1 MDNNVYIPDPST
13 YQKSNVG
20 GVGSDEEVKQLK
32 STVLR
37 MQAEL
42 KRFENKPLLVG
53 EVISVFENNEIMVK
67 LKNGNVFCVGVKKG
81 LEDKLNAGDEIL
93 LEQKNLTVIRKLGR
107 IKNYDVEKFVI
118 MEKPTVSW
126 KDIGGLE
133 KQILELKEVIE
144 MPLKNPEKFRKIGIV
159 PPNGVLLHGP
169 PGTGKTILA
178 KAVANSTDATFI
190 EIVGSEL
197 VQKFIGQGAKLVK
210 SIFQMAKEKAPTII
224 FIDEID
230 SIAATR
236 VEMGTSGEREV
247 QRTFMQLLAEI
258 DGFDPLGDVK
268 IIGATNRLDILDA
281 AVIRPGRLDRLVEVD
296 LPGKGGAE
304 QILKIHTKNMKLEK
318 DVNISKI
325 VSALDEMSGAEIRA
339 VAVEAGYFAMRAGR
353 VTIKMKDFESAVS
366 KVRDEEEGDAEY
378 LHYIN

>member
-81 LEDKLNAGDEIL
+81 LEDKLDAGDEIL

-224 FIDEID
+224 
-230 SIAATR
+230 
-236 VEMGTSGEREV
+236 
-247 QRTFMQLLAEI
+247 
-258 DGFDPLGDVK
+258 
-268 IIGATNRLDILDA
+268 
-281 AVIRPGRLDRLVEVD
+281 
-296 LPGKGGAE
+296 
-304 QILKIHTKNMKLEK
+304 
-318 DVNISKI
+318 
-325 VSALDEMSGAEIRA
+325 
-339 VAVEAGYFAMRAGR
+339 
-353 VTIKMKDFESAVS
+353 
-366 KVRDEEEGDAEY
+366 
-378 LHYIN
+378 

>member
-81 LEDKLNAGDEIL
+81 LEDKLDAGDEIL
-93 LEQKNLTVIRKLGR
+93 LEQKNLTVIRKLGK

-353 VTIKMKDFESAVS
+353 VTIKMKDFEMAVS

>member
-13 YQKSNVG
+13 YQKNNVG

-81 LEDKLNAGDEIL
+81 LEDKLDAGDEIL
-93 LEQKNLTVIRKLGR
+93 LEQKNLTVIRKLGK

-353 VTIKMKDFESAVS
+353 VTIKMKDFEMAVS

>member
-13 YQKSNVG
+13 YQKNNVG

-81 LEDKLNAGDEIL
+81 LEDKLDAGDEIL

-353 VTIKMKDFESAVS
+353 VTIKMKDFEMAVS

>member
-81 LEDKLNAGDEIL
+81 LEDKLDAGDEIL

-353 VTIKMKDFESAVS
+353 VTIKMKDFEMAVS

>member
-81 LEDKLNAGDEIL
+81 LEDKLDAGDEIL